1 MIERIFKNPKTTILG
16 LIIIMLCFVMV
27 FMEKATLTEVSV
39 FMIGGFS
46 VLFLKD
52 GKDGGKAEDSN
63 G

>member
-1 MIERIFKNPKTTILG
+1 
-16 LIIIMLCFVMV
+16 MLCFVMV
-27 FMEKATLTEVSV
+27 FLEKATLTEVSV

-52 GKDGGKAEDSN
+52 GKDGDKTEGSN